1 MAKTKSN
8 QQKQR
13 FTREEIVAAVAGIY
27 RAERAIYRHLAERTR
42 DAAQRGNAAEYA
54 VYDEEATKQEIAVK
68 AVKRVAAA
76 LGIGAEE
83 LNLAAADDGE
93 DVE

>member
-13 FTREEIVAAVAGIY
+13 YTRTEIVAAVAGVY
-27 RAERAIYRHLAERTR
+27 RAERTTYRRLAERTQE
-42 DAAQRGNAAEYA
+42 AARLGNAAEYA
-54 VYDEEATKQEIAVK
+54 VYDEEATKQEVAVK
-68 AVKRVAAA
+68 AVQRVAAA

-83 LNLAAADDGE
+83 LNLAAVDDGE
-93 DVE
+93 EAE